1 MTAKKKNSRL
11 TLREK
16 KERAE
21 IKKYMQEKGILPP
34 DKPRLNRKKFIE
46 ESQAEYNGEKDWYTR
61 DVYLHRALSYM
72 LAHTGNGMKMNP
84 TLEAVGAAKVLKI
97 AVELR
102 HLHEGLK
109 AEGKTVTLGEEF
121 ETAKKIMDL

>member
-1 MTAKKKNSRL
+1 
-11 TLREK
+11 
-16 KERAE
+16 
-21 IKKYMQEKGILPP
+21 MQEKGILPP

-72 LAHTGNGMKMNP
+72 LTHTGNGMKMNP